1 MFNTSS
7 LLSFFLLLFLPF
19 SNAIAV
25 IPNPS
30 ICLSTIT
37 IQTNQWTQIGRPCE
51 APAGQNTV
59 AAIFSDDIPSTYDTD
74 WVLYFYNTT
83 TNAYEKLALTD
94 TIEAGKGYWLI
105 SFNQPA
111 ILDMPEDSQ
120 EVSLHSSTQCLYSA
134 GCYETTLIANPG
146 AVQYQML
153 SSPSGLSVSGKN
165 LRINSGLET
174 GLTLEESKTEN
185 ILANQLWSYNQTT
198 NEYDEIQ
205 NQTISPWSGFWVAT
219 LPAASNDPALKLL
232 FPPPLVREQLRDMI
246 RNGEDVTQINTSQ
259 ITNMRNMITS
269 SFNQDISNWDVSNV
283 NDMSSMFFDAIS
295 FNQDIGNWDVSN
307 VNNMG
312 AMFFQAYSFNQDIS
326 NWDVGNVTSMDE
338 MFYHVGDFNQD
349 IGNWNVSNVNSMALM
364 FIGATDFN
372 QDISNWDVS
381 NVNNMSWMFFD
392 AISFNQDIGNWDVS
406 NVTSMNKMF
415 IYAISFNQDISNWDV
430 SNVNDMEF
438 MFAEA
443 ANFTNQ
449 DLSSWNVSNV
459 VHHNNFFDGAGSGNI
474 EPIWNP

>member
-19 SNAIAV
+19 SNVIAV

-30 ICLSTIT
+30 ICLSTKT
-37 IQTNQWTQIGRPCE
+37 IQTNQWTQIGIPCE

-59 AAIFSDDIPSTYDTD
+59 AAIFSDDIPGTYDTN
-74 WVLYFYNTT
+74 WVLHSYNTT

-94 TIEAGKGYWLI
+94 TVEAGKGYWLI

-111 ILDMPEDSQ
+111 TLDMPEDSQ

-146 AVQYQML
+146 TVQYQML
-153 SSPSGLSVSGKN
+153 SSLSGLSVSGKN

-185 ILANQLWSYNQTT
+185 ILANQLWSYNHST

-232 FPPPLVREQLRDMI
+232 FPPPLVIEQLSDMI

-259 ITNMRNMITS
+259 ITNMS
-269 SFNQDISNWDVSNV
+269 Y
-283 NDMSSMFFDAIS
+283 MFMDAED

-307 VNNMG
+307 VNNMRG
-312 AMFFQAYSFNQDIS
+312 MFFQALSFNQDIS
-326 NWDVGNVTSMDE
+326 NWNVGNVTSMVD
-338 MFYHVGDFNQD
+338 MFNNADAFNQD
-349 IGNWNVSNVNSMALM
+349 IGNWDVSNVNDMAIM
-364 FIGATDFN
+364 FIGANNFN

-381 NVNNMSWMFFD
+381 NVKDMGAMFFD
-392 AISFNQDIGNWDVS
+392 ALSFNQDISTWDVS
-406 NVTSMNKMF
+406 NVNRMASMF
-415 IYAISFNQDISNWDV
+415 FYASSFNQDLSNWDV
-430 SNVNDMEF
+430 SNVNNMES
-438 MFAEA
+438 MFGEA

-459 VHHNNFFDGAGSGNI
+459 VNHNNFFDGAGSGNI